1 MTTMLVFI
9 PGIVGII
16 IQLAFTISD
25 YHKKYVKAVILKG
38 LAASTFVLTAF
49 LGWFLYNHSLFG
61 LLVFV
66 GSLFG
71 MAGDI
76 ILNLRFIF
84 KDKETTLFVL
94 GSTSFLIGHIFYI
107 AALAPKIVH
116 LVPCIVIILLLDA
129 AWSVYFFKT
138 TDPAGGNLMKAFGGV
153 YLLALLSM
161 MVTALD
167 IAVALPTARSIIFGV
182 GAVFFA
188 TSDIMLIMHNFG
200 GRKHYMFKIV
210 YLIIYYFAQI
220 SIALSLFFH

>member
-1 MTTMLVFI
+1 MSTFLVFV
-9 PGIVGII
+9 PCIVGIVL
-16 IQLAFTISD
+16 QLSFTISD

-49 LGWFLYNHSLFG
+49 LGWFLYNHGSFG

-84 KDKETTLFVL
+84 KDKETKLFVI
-94 GSTSFLIGHIFYI
+94 GATSFLIGHIFYI
-107 AALAPKIVH
+107 AALAPKVVN
-116 LVPCIVIILLLDA
+116 LVPCIVIILILVA
-129 AWSVYFFKT
+129 AWSLYFFKT
-138 TDPAGGNLMKAFGGV
+138 TDPAGGNLMKAFGGI
-153 YLLALLSM
+153 YLLALLTM

-167 IAVALPTARSIIFGV
+167 VAIAIPTARSIIFGV

-200 GRKHYMFKIV
+200 GRNHYMFKIV